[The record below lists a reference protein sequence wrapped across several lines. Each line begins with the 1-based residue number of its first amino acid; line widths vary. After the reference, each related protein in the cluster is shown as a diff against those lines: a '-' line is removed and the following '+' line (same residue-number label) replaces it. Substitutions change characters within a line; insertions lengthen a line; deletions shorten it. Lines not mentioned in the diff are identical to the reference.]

1 MKKEYRTEFIDLER
15 KVAIVRFLTK
25 KLHTFWVSKTVTVWS
40 ALEQQLQTNW
50 LTGIAAVKIGTE
62 ANIIQEGCI
71 NRVAIKQVTLLSF
84 VKKIRKDKQQ
94 NTQEVKEDSWSTGNG
109 LPQHEKVLVDDIQEK

>member
-71 NRVAIKQVTLLSF
+71 NRVAMYG
-84 VKKIRKDKQQ
+84 VKYTKIIEDGDSNVYKTILVFFFSYDVRTNLDH
-94 NTQEVKEDSWSTGNG
+94 NAPSETIRTVK
-109 LPQHEKVLVDDIQEK
+109 